1 MKKSVKKLVVLI
13 VALALCLGT
22 ATTASARSSAYL
34 FSYRAW
40 LNTASNGKIEVIV
53 QVHARS
59 DMDEVGASKIQLWE
73 SQDGGETWTCVRTY
87 VKSLHPEMVDT
98 NTYFYYD
105 IAASYAGTPG
115 YKYYAIVGIYAGDSS
130 GSDIRYYQ
138 TTTVTAVKT
147 P

>member
-1 MKKSVKKLVVLI
+1 MKNLI
-13 VALALCLGT
+13 KRCFAFVVALVMCLGVT
-22 ATTASARSSAYL
+22 ATASARSSAYL
-34 FSYRAW
+34 FSYRSW
-40 LNTASNGKIEVIV
+40 LNPVSNGKINIVV

-73 SQDGGETWTCVRTY
+73 SKDGGETWECVRIY
-87 VKSLHPEMVDT
+87 VKSLYPEMVDT
-98 NTYFYYD
+98 NTYLYFD
-105 IAASYAGTPG
+105 VAASYAGTPG
-115 YKYYAIVGIYAGDSS
+115 YQYYAIVGIYAGNST